1 MLHAMEADDVLAA
14 FNSSQDGFTSA
25 EAQARLERY
34 GPNTLELEK
43 GFRPLDVL
51 VRLNA
56 DPIVYVLIAAGIITV
71 LLGDYIDAGV
81 IFAVVVIN
89 TIIGYVQEF
98 KAEQSLQA
106 LRKLTAPR
114 ARVFRDGEQRDIQSS
129 DVVPGDIVYIE
140 SGAKVPA
147 DLRLFRTIDLYIDEA
162 ILTGESQPEE
172 KITGPV
178 PDPNTPLG
186 DQDNMAFMSTT
197 VTRGRGYGVVIA
209 ISNSAFGRISQQV
222 REVKE
227 EKTHCKETSLVWPE

>member
-1 MLHAMEADDVLAA
+1 MKLATLVSVMETQEPQSVCLQTNECWHAMEADDVLAA
-14 FNSSQDGFTSA
+14 FNSSQDGLTSA

-56 DPIVYVLIAAGIITV
+56 DPIVYVLIAAGVVTV

-140 SGAKVPA
+140 SGAKLPA

-186 DQDNMAFMSTT
+186 DRTT
-197 VTRGRGYGVVIA
+197 
-209 ISNSAFGRISQQV
+209 
-222 REVKE
+222 
-227 EKTHCKETSLVWPE
+227 WPS